1 MLAKVELIVN
11 PASGSQLATSLC
23 ERDIQPLILSAL
35 SSPSQL
41 SIRRTKCAQ
50 DAVRMGREIIG
61 DYICN
66 VGSKREY
73 LDLVLVGGDGTT
85 HEILNGFYIAP
96 SPSSDEG
103 DENVVLPRVRLA
115 IVPAGTA
122 NALYSA
128 MYPSE
133 WTQEVQ
139 QKVAAAKTV
148 DQLSEEVVQI
158 MLSSVRALC
167 NCLKGQEDRS
177 RLHELPLML
186 NQLRREE
193 DEEGERL
200 SVSHLVT
207 SHALHASILH
217 DADRQEMR
225 DRYGGIER
233 FKVAAQLNATR
244 WIEGSLMLLP
254 LASSTDEGSGA
265 VLQYSPKS
273 KTFEQL
279 KCGKVELQ
287 GPFLYLTTMV
297 TDRLESSFIPAP
309 LSCALK
315 GKALPT
321 DAVDVI
327 VIRPTRDPSLNG
339 RDTRKAKLE
348 FAQSRLVAITQAM
361 YSGGSHIDLTYDGR
375 ESIIEYLRCSG
386 YSFKPEDKG
395 DQEECKKA
403 RLVCTDGFI
412 SSASQT
418 QVRRWTASC
427 TYALPE
433 GLGRLH
439 APLIWC

>member
-11 PASGSQLATSLC
+11 PASGSHLATSLC
-23 ERDIQPLILSAL
+23 ERDIKPLILSAL

-41 SIRRTKCAQ
+41 SIRRTKCAA
-50 DAVRMGREIIG
+50 DAVGIGREIIH

-85 HEILNGFYIAP
+85 HEILNGLYIVA
-96 SPSSDEG
+96 SPSSDEEG
-103 DENVVLPRVRLA
+103 EKVVLPRVRLA

-139 QKVAAAKTV
+139 QKVAGAKTAH
-148 DQLSEEVVQI
+148 QLSEEVVQI

-167 NCLKGQEDRS
+167 NSLKGQEDRS

-186 NQLRREE
+186 NQLRG
-193 DEEGERL
+193 EEGERV

-217 DADRQEMR
+217 DADREEMR
-225 DRYGGIER
+225 GRYGGIER

-244 WIEGSLMLLP
+244 WIEGSLILLP
-254 LASSTDEGSGA
+254 LASSTDGGGGG
-265 VLQYSPKS
+265 VLHYSAKS

-309 LSCALK
+309 LSSALK
-315 GKALPT
+315 RNALPT
-321 DAVDVI
+321 DAVDLI
-327 VIRPTRDPSLNG
+327 VIRPTRDPSLKQA
-339 RDTRKAKLE
+339 DAPKAKLE
-348 FAQSRLVAITQAM
+348 FAQSKLVAITQGM

-386 YSFKPEDKG
+386 YSFVPEDKG
-395 DQEECKKA
+395 DQEEWRKA

-418 QVRRWTASC
+418 QVRRWTPSS
-427 TYALPE
+427 TYALAKGVR
-433 GLGRLH
+433 GLD
-439 APLIWC
+439 APLIWR